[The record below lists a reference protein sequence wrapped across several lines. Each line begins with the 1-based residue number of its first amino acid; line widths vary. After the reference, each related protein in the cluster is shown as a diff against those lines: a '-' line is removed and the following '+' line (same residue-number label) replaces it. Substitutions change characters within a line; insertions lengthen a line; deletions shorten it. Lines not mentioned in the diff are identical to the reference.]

1 MEINKENS
9 KYILAK
15 FAKGL
20 NSLFPGVII
29 MDMIF
34 DIGIFSKIP
43 DTIYSFI
50 LYVFWCIVLSIP
62 YGSLVHPILD
72 NFAKYSLKIHCIK
85 KGLSIDQMKKIYDSF
100 SEEQEEEFE
109 DLEQQLLFSFIILE
123 GILTYVIFRLLN
135 YFNLNYD
142 ILGMSSKYWQ
152 TVLIIGFVQIIAYP
166 FSYIIGKI
174 SLYRFEKDQN
184 NDVFS

>member
-34 DIGIFSKIP
+34 GIGIFSTIP
-43 DTIYSFI
+43 DTIYSFL
-50 LYVFWCIVLSIP
+50 LYMFWCIILSIP
-62 YGSLVHPILD
+62 YGSYVHPILD
-72 NFAKYSLKIHCIK
+72 NFTQHSLKIHCEK
-85 KGLSIDQMKKIYDSF
+85 KGLTNDQMKKIYNSMSD
-100 SEEQEEEFE
+100 EEEEEFE
-109 DLEQQLLFSFIILE
+109 NIEQQLLLFFIILE
-123 GILTYVIFRLLN
+123 GILTYILFSLLD
-135 YFNLNYD
+135 YFNLNYE

-152 TVLIIGFVQIIAYP
+152 TVIVIGIVQIIAYP
-166 FSYIIGKI
+166 FSYIIGRI
-174 SLYRFEKDQN
+174 SLYRFEKVLN
-184 NDVFS
+184 NEFFS